1 MPFFSALGSL
11 WDFLR
16 PNRPP
21 AGKPA
26 SRVDGDGPE
35 PASSTS
41 EHEVPAGLWERFAD
55 FVNAMGRCCAEVRSR
70 IESVGADPSAR
81 VDELRAQLSFLS
93 TACLSMAPVL
103 IVLTALEH
111 LHGASFTVVACLLVV
126 CVLSGAGGTLFYLA
140 PAFRCEVTQ

>member
-35 PASSTS
+35 PASK
-41 EHEVPAGLWERFAD
+41 
-55 FVNAMGRCCAEVRSR
+55 VRSR
-70 IESVGADPSAR
+70 IESVGADPSDR
-81 VDELRAQLSFLS
+81 VDELRARLSFLS

-103 IVLTALEH
+103 IVLTGLEH

-140 PAFRCEVTQ
+140 PAFRCGVTQ